1 MADRRRPITGDHIKD
16 GTITSTDISG
26 SIISGQSLISTV
38 DTSNDHLLILDATDG
53 ALKKVAPTNLGIGG
67 GGGGG
72 GDDTFAMTFRVVVTD
87 TMYNNKYYVKAILI
101 LGLLIPT

>member
-1 MADRRRPITGDHIKD
+1 MADRRRPITGAQIKD

-53 ALKKVAPTNLGIGG
+53 PLRK
-67 GGGGG
+67 
-72 GDDTFAMTFRVVVTD
+72 
-87 TMYNNKYYVKAILI
+87 
-101 LGLLIPT
+101 